1 MINRIILLY
10 SQADEIWQTRLEK
23 HIQVLINSGYNLE
36 TDPWNETRIDAS
48 GDWYKEFE
56 FSLNRPGAIIL
67 LASKFLFDTGFMQ
80 SAKVRNRLK
89 AKQEGGF
96 PIYILRIDDFKWG
109 RFSWLKTLPILPMG
123 GKLLPDLSAASI
135 DSVLNSLVEQI
146 EETLELA
153 PPVNEGILSYLQL
166 NSIGPFKQLIFE
178 PGQRLNIITGDNGLG
193 KTFLLECAW
202 WALSGLWP
210 QNPVYPRKDAGKDE
224 VKISFQYKTKSG
236 NKGKI
241 KMIPFDW
248 EKTQW
253 PKIHDI
259 ASSSGL
265 VIYARVDGAF
275 AVWDPIRGKIPPNVP
290 FREPLSPLYFDT
302 KQILEGIKEQ
312 IPGRE
317 DRLLSNGLLL
327 DWINWQRTPGS
338 PFAVFE
344 KILEKLSSTSL
355 ETLKPGEVM
364 ALPGRGTRDYPSL
377 RYPFGNVPFI
387 LAAASVQRIISLAYF
402 ILWTWEE
409 HKRACIEVRKTRYK
423 NMIILVDEVESHL
436 HPQWQRSII
445 PSLLEVQKYLDDEL
459 DIQFLVTTHSPMIL
473 SSIEPVF
480 EDEQDKLFHL
490 EDSFDDIELKKQ
502 PFLRRGRVD
511 NWFTSETFGL
521 FQARSRE
528 GETAI
533 RDAQNLQQKKN
544 PIPDEIK
551 EVHERLI
558 RYLGDN
564 DTFWPRWIYFAKQHG
579 VEV

>member
-10 SQADEIWQTRLEK
+10 SQADEIWKTRLEK
-23 HIQVLINSGYNLE
+23 HIRILINSGYNLE
-36 TDPWNETRIDAS
+36 TDNWNETRIDAG

-56 FSLNRPGAIIL
+56 VSINRPGVIIL

-80 SAKVRNRLK
+80 SKKVRNRLK

-96 PIYILRIDDFKWG
+96 PIYILRIDNFKWG
-109 RFSWLKTLPILPMG
+109 RFSWLKTIPILPKD
-123 GKLLPDLSAASI
+123 GKLIPDLSAAGL
-135 DSVLNSLVEQI
+135 DSVLNNLVEQI
-146 EETLELA
+146 EKTLELA

-166 NSIGPFKQLIFE
+166 NSIGPFRQLTFE
-178 PGQRLNIITGDNGLG
+178 PGRRLNIITGDNGLG

-210 QNPVYPRKDAGKDE
+210 QNPVYPRQDAGKDE
-224 VKISFQYKTKSG
+224 VKISFQYMAKSG
-236 NKGKI
+236 SKGKI
-241 KMIPFDW
+241 ALIPYDL
-248 EKTQW
+248 ENPQW
-253 PKIHDI
+253 PKIRDT
-259 ASSSGL
+259 ASSTGL
-265 VIYARVDGAF
+265 VIYARVDGSF

-290 FREPLSPLYFDT
+290 FSEPLSPLFFDNR
-302 KQILEGIKEQ
+302 QILEGIKEQ
-312 IPGRE
+312 FPGKE
-317 DRLLSNGLLL
+317 DRLLCSGLLL
-327 DWINWQRTPGS
+327 DWIDWQRTPGS
-338 PFAVFE
+338 PFVVFE

-364 ALPGRGTRDYPSL
+364 VLPGSTRKYPSL

-387 LAAASVQRIISLAYF
+387 LAAASVQRLISLAYF

-409 HKRACIEVRKTRYK
+409 HKKACLDVRKTTYQ

-436 HPQWQRSII
+436 HPQWQRSIV

-459 DIQFLVTTHSPMIL
+459 DIQFMVTTHSPMIL

-480 EDEQDKLFHL
+480 EDERDKLFHL
-490 EDSFDDIELKKQ
+490 EDSLDGIALKEQ

-558 RYLGDN
+558 RYLGEN